1 MAAKAEIISAT
12 RALCPLRNRV
22 DNFILF
28 ESEVEKMISRLFEK
42 YRSNQNSI
50 ERVRNSLLEVGLVIE
65 QEVMLW
71 LKKLHRRLSPR
82 KKARDP
88 WTVVV
93 TRDLPANVFG
103 FIMEIIKKA
112 RSSYGVTHSESRRSD
127 CIVYTEENRLIRDLS
142 RLCDVSRN
150 AVMGY
155 FSKQWKG
162 ARKGEAR
169 VTVTASKPFT
179 ISYFKRES
187 YVLMKCHYQYINE
200 FGYTFES

>member
-12 RALCPLRNRV
+12 RALSPLRNQA

-28 ESEVEKMISRLFEK
+28 ESEVEKMIYRLFEK

-50 ERVRNSLLEVGLVIE
+50 ETVRNSLLEVGLVIE

-82 KKARDP
+82 KKARNP

-93 TRDLPANVFG
+93 ARDLPANIFG
-103 FIMEIIKKA
+103 FIMEMIKKA

-127 CIVYTEENRLIRDLS
+127 RIVCTEENRLIRDLS
-142 RLCDVSRN
+142 
-150 AVMGY
+150 
-155 FSKQWKG
+155 
-162 ARKGEAR
+162 
-169 VTVTASKPFT
+169 
-179 ISYFKRES
+179 
-187 YVLMKCHYQYINE
+187 
-200 FGYTFES
+200 

>member
-12 RALCPLRNRV
+12 RALSPLRNQA

-28 ESEVEKMISRLFEK
+28 ESEVEKMISCLFEK

-50 ERVRNSLLEVGLVIE
+50 ETVRNSLLEVGLVIE

-82 KKARDP
+82 KKARNP

-93 TRDLPANVFG
+93 ARDLPANIFG
-103 FIMEIIKKA
+103 FIVEMIKKA

-127 CIVYTEENRLIRDLS
+127 RIVCTEENRLITDLS
-142 RLCDVSRN
+142 
-150 AVMGY
+150 
-155 FSKQWKG
+155 
-162 ARKGEAR
+162 
-169 VTVTASKPFT
+169 
-179 ISYFKRES
+179 
-187 YVLMKCHYQYINE
+187 
-200 FGYTFES
+200 

>member
-12 RALCPLRNRV
+12 RALSPLRNQA

-50 ERVRNSLLEVGLVIE
+50 ETVRNSLLEVGLVIE

-82 KKARDP
+82 KKARNP

-93 TRDLPANVFG
+93 ARDLPAHIFG
-103 FIMEIIKKA
+103 FIMEMIKKA

-127 CIVYTEENRLIRDLS
+127 RIVCTEQNRLIRDLS
-142 RLCDVSRN
+142 
-150 AVMGY
+150 
-155 FSKQWKG
+155 
-162 ARKGEAR
+162 
-169 VTVTASKPFT
+169 
-179 ISYFKRES
+179 
-187 YVLMKCHYQYINE
+187 
-200 FGYTFES
+200 

>member
-1 MAAKAEIISAT
+1 MAAKAEIISAM
-12 RALCPLRNRV
+12 RALSPLRNQA

-50 ERVRNSLLEVGLVIE
+50 ETVRNSLLEVGLVIE

-82 KKARDP
+82 KKARNP

-93 TRDLPANVFG
+93 ARDLPANIFG
-103 FIMEIIKKA
+103 FIMEMIKKA

-127 CIVYTEENRLIRDLS
+127 RIVCTEENRLIRDLS
-142 RLCDVSRN
+142 
-150 AVMGY
+150 
-155 FSKQWKG
+155 
-162 ARKGEAR
+162 
-169 VTVTASKPFT
+169 
-179 ISYFKRES
+179 
-187 YVLMKCHYQYINE
+187 
-200 FGYTFES
+200 

>member
-12 RALCPLRNRV
+12 RALSPLRNQA

-50 ERVRNSLLEVGLVIE
+50 ETVRNSLLEVGLVIE

-82 KKARDP
+82 KKARNP

-93 TRDLPANVFG
+93 ARDLPANIFG
-103 FIMEIIKKA
+103 FIMEMIKKA

-127 CIVYTEENRLIRDLS
+127 RIVCTEQNRLIRDLS
-142 RLCDVSRN
+142 
-150 AVMGY
+150 
-155 FSKQWKG
+155 
-162 ARKGEAR
+162 
-169 VTVTASKPFT
+169 
-179 ISYFKRES
+179 
-187 YVLMKCHYQYINE
+187 
-200 FGYTFES
+200 

>member
-12 RALCPLRNRV
+12 RALSPLRNQA

-50 ERVRNSLLEVGLVIE
+50 ETVRNSLLEVGLVIE

-71 LKKLHRRLSPR
+71 LKKLHRRPSPR
-82 KKARDP
+82 KKARNP

-93 TRDLPANVFG
+93 ARDLPANIFG
-103 FIMEIIKKA
+103 FIMEMIKKA

-127 CIVYTEENRLIRDLS
+127 RIVCTEENRLIRDLS
-142 RLCDVSRN
+142 
-150 AVMGY
+150 
-155 FSKQWKG
+155 
-162 ARKGEAR
+162 
-169 VTVTASKPFT
+169 
-179 ISYFKRES
+179 
-187 YVLMKCHYQYINE
+187 
-200 FGYTFES
+200 

>member
-12 RALCPLRNRV
+12 RALSPLRNQA

-28 ESEVEKMISRLFEK
+28 ESEVEKMISRLLEK

-50 ERVRNSLLEVGLVIE
+50 ETVRNSLLEVGLVIE

-82 KKARDP
+82 KKARNP

-93 TRDLPANVFG
+93 ARDLPANIFG
-103 FIMEIIKKA
+103 FIMEMIKKA

-127 CIVYTEENRLIRDLS
+127 RIVCTEQNRLIRDLS
-142 RLCDVSRN
+142 
-150 AVMGY
+150 
-155 FSKQWKG
+155 
-162 ARKGEAR
+162 
-169 VTVTASKPFT
+169 
-179 ISYFKRES
+179 
-187 YVLMKCHYQYINE
+187 
-200 FGYTFES
+200 

>member
-12 RALCPLRNRV
+12 RALSPLCNQA

-50 ERVRNSLLEVGLVIE
+50 ETVRNSLLEVGLVIE

-82 KKARDP
+82 KKARNP

-93 TRDLPANVFG
+93 ARDLPANIFG
-103 FIMEIIKKA
+103 FIMEMIKKA
-112 RSSYGVTHSESRRSD
+112 RLSYGVTHSESRRSD
-127 CIVYTEENRLIRDLS
+127 RIVCTEQNRLIRDLS
-142 RLCDVSRN
+142 
-150 AVMGY
+150 
-155 FSKQWKG
+155 
-162 ARKGEAR
+162 
-169 VTVTASKPFT
+169 
-179 ISYFKRES
+179 
-187 YVLMKCHYQYINE
+187 
-200 FGYTFES
+200 